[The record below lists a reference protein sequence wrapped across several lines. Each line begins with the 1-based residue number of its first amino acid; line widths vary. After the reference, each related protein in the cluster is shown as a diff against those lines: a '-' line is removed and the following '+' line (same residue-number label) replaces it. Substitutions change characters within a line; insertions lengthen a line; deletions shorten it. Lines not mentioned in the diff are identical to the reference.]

1 MPIQVQKYGKKSQ
14 KFIRDLSKI
23 LKKLLVHHIN
33 QLERKCSQKCMFRT
47 LEQKYESNPFQFT
60 PETLKTI

>member
-33 QLERKCSQKCMFRT
+33 QLEQKCMFCTFKVKRS
-47 LEQKYESNPFQFT
+47 QKYESNPFQFT